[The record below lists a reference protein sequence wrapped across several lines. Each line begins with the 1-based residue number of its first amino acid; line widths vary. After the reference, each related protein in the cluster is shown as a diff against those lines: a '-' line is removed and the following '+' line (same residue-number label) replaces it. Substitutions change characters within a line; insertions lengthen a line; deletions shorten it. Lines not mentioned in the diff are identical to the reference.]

1 MTRIPVDPP
10 QSETRRDRVER
21 QVFARLQQMRAA
33 DRADA
38 AVPVAARGRGW
49 LVFAAALVAAGAIGV
64 AWIARGGEPVIAE
77 REVPSMITTPAG
89 GTSQFTVGD
98 AVMVAGGDTSV
109 EVKHGDDGGI
119 TLVLARGSV
128 DCDVAPRNGRPPF
141 HVISGELAVEVVGTR
156 FTVTRTPAPR
166 VDVTRGKVRVT
177 APGGSWLVAAGE
189 SWSPPAIAVAQQ
201 PPLPQPQKLEP
212 EIEIDSTPAAAP
224 RTPVPVLPAPL
235 APAPLTQVPQPPAHL
250 AAVHMT
256 SQAAFLAAG
265 RLESTEPERAA
276 RAFRAVADGQDAW
289 AAPALYALT
298 ELHAGA
304 AANRDLALGECAEY
318 LRRFPSDPQAEDV
331 TWLRVEI
338 LRTAGRRDEAR
349 AAAAEYLRKFPQ
361 GSYAGLAARTASP
374 R

>member
-1 MTRIPVDPP
+1 MKKIIVDPP
-10 QSETRRDRVER
+10 QSDARRERVER
-21 QVFARLQQMRAA
+21 QVFAELQRMRVAE
-33 DRADA
+33 RADA
-38 AVPVAARGRGW
+38 AIPEARFRGW
-49 LVFAAALVAAGAIGV
+49 LGAAAFAAAAAMAVALFAHSSEIK
-64 AWIARGGEPVIAE
+64 IAE
-77 REVPSMITTPAG
+77 REVPSQITTPIG

-141 HVISGELAVEVVGTR
+141 HVLAGDIAVEVVGTR
-156 FTVTRTPAPR
+156 FTVTRTPTPR

-189 SWSPPAIAVAQQ
+189 SWSPAVSVSARVPVDPAPVDPAPV
-201 PPLPQPQKLEP
+201 
-212 EIEIDSTPAAAP
+212 AAAP
-224 RTPVPVLPAPL
+224 VAAAPVAATPP
-235 APAPLTQVPQPPAHL
+235 APAP
-250 AAVHMT
+250 VHRVS

-265 RLESTEPERAA
+265 RLEAADPARAA
-276 RAFRAVADGQDAW
+276 KAFRAIASGKDSW

-298 ELHAGA
+298 ELHASSDRDA
-304 AANRDLALGECAEY
+304 ALADCAEY
-318 LRRFPSDPQAEDV
+318 LRRFPHDPQAEDV

-349 AAAAEYLRKFPQ
+349 SAAAEYLRQFAH
-361 GSYAGLAARTASP
+361 GSYAGLAERIATP
-374 R
+374 N